1 MVDLIFMVYLEN
13 QLKIINRSLHAI
25 FKVSFIISRSLIL
38 ADSSVK
44 EFSKT
49 ESAVKNTALGLA
61 ITR

>member
-1 MVDLIFMVYLEN
+1 
-13 QLKIINRSLHAI
+13 
-25 FKVSFIISRSLIL
+25 L

>member
-1 MVDLIFMVYLEN
+1 MVYLEN